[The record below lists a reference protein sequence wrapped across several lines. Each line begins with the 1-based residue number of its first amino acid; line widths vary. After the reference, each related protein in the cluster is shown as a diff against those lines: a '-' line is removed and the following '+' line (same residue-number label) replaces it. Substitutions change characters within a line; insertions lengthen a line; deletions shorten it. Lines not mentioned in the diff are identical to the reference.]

1 MSWFLGSPHGLSF
14 GRFGAMRAVGAA
26 LGLVIVGALS
36 LAWHVGVFTGNRH
49 VVAADRVYRSAQL
62 PPDELRAFLSEHGIR
77 RVLNLRKATDP
88 TPEYAEEQALCA
100 ELDVE
105 FVGLPFSPTR
115 LPEPELLVELIACF
129 RRGPYPLL
137 IHCEHGADRT
147 GLASVVYGLVVERK
161 DLDGALRDDLSWRTG
176 HAGLGR
182 ERAMDRLFE
191 LFRDTRG
198 ERDFET
204 WVREVY
210 PELHQRLVHPPR
222 KRDRAAPGSDPG

>member
-1 MSWFLGSPHGLSF
+1 MCN
-14 GRFGAMRAVGAA
+14 
-26 LGLVIVGALS
+26 
-36 LAWHVGVFTGNRH
+36 GNLH

-62 PPDELRAFLSEHGIR
+62 SPDELHTFVAEHGIR
-77 RVLNLRKATDP
+77 RALYLRKASDP
-88 TPEYAEEQALCA
+88 TPEYAAEQALCA
-100 ELDVE
+100 EVDVE

-147 GLASVVYGLVVERK
+147 GLASVVYGLVVESK
-161 DLDGALRDDLSWRTG
+161 ELDRALRDDLSWRTG

-198 ERDFET
+198 GRDFET
-204 WVREVY
+204 WAREVY
-210 PELHQRLVHPPR
+210 PELHQELVHPPR
-222 KRDRAAPGSDPG
+222 PSERIAPARKRDPIAPASDPR